1 MAQQTFALV
10 AHHFLAGLRLL
21 AAAVVAV
28 AGSLSTA
35 VLAAGLVAMVNW
47 VPKIEPVALVE
58 LSPLVVLVPIRALL
72 VWVGVALET
81 HMEEAAAGAATT
93 AAAAEA

>member
-1 MAQQTFALV
+1 LV
-10 AHHFLAGLRLL
+10 AHHSLAGLRLL
-21 AAAVVAV
+21 AVAAVVV
-28 AGSLSTA
+28 AGRLPTA

-58 LSPLVVLVPIRALL
+58 LSPLVALVPIRALL
-72 VWVGVALET
+72 VWVGVALEA
-81 HMEEAAAGAATT
+81 HMAAVAAVVATT